1 MADAVE
7 VHGIWLRRIG
17 DDLQVLA
24 EVAPGDWRLV
34 ITSWFGGQVSHIVE
48 PRGIIDAAPDPLRYQ
63 D

>member
-1 MADAVE
+1 MADPVG

-34 ITSWFGGQVSHIVE
+34 ITSWAPGQVSHIVE
-48 PRGIIDAAPDPLRYQ
+48 PRGIVGAPPDPLRYEG
-63 D
+63 

>member
-1 MADAVE
+1 MADPVC
-7 VHGIWLRRIG
+7 VHGIWLRKIG

-34 ITSWFGGQVSHIVE
+34 ITSWAAGQLSHIVE
-48 PRGIIDAAPDPLRYQ
+48 PRGIVDAPPDPLRYE